1 MMNGQ
6 MDPLAMALL
15 ARQQQ
20 GQGQGQTGPVL
31 VPQQTQQM
39 GQMISQGG
47 GGAPGGGMG
56 EGMAAA
62 GGQMLDAYKQ
72 RMAMDA
78 QAQQA
83 GRQKLLADALSG
95 GIKPGV
101 GPGGMGSMSY
111 GGPR

>member
-20 GQGQGQTGPVL
+20 GQGGATGPVL
-31 VPQQTQQM
+31 VPQQSQQM
-39 GQMISQGG
+39 GQMMSPQA
-47 GGAPGGGMG
+47 GGAPGGSMG
-56 EGMAAA
+56 DGIAAA
-62 GGQMLDAYKQ
+62 GRNFADSYK
-72 RMAMDA
+72 RMMEMNQ
-78 QAQQA
+78 QAQQVD
-83 GRQKLLADALSG
+83 RNKLLAAALNG
-95 GIKPGV
+95 DVKPGV

>member
-1 MMNGQ
+1 MMNGQQ

-20 GQGQGQTGPVL
+20 GQGGPTGPVL

-39 GQMISQGG
+39 GQMMAPQGG
-47 GGAPGGGMG
+47 TQGGGMG

-62 GGQMLDAYKQ
+62 GGRLLDAYKQ
-72 RMAMDA
+72 KMAMDA
-78 QAQQA
+78 QAEQA
-83 GRQKLLADALSG
+83 SRNRLLADALSG

-101 GPGGMGSMSY
+101 GPGGMGSLSY

>member
-20 GQGQGQTGPVL
+20 AGQGGAAGPVL
-31 VPQQTQQM
+31 VPQQSQQM

-47 GGAPGGGMG
+47 GAPAGGMG
-56 EGMAAA
+56 EGVAAA
-62 GGQMLDAYKQ
+62 GAQMLDAYKQ
-72 RMAMDA
+72 KMAMDQ

-83 GRQKLLADALSG
+83 GRNKLLADALSG

>member
-20 GQGQGQTGPVL
+20 GQGGETGPVL
-31 VPQQTQQM
+31 LPQQSQQM
-39 GQMISQGG
+39 GSMISQG
-47 GGAPGGGMG
+47 GGAPGGGIG
-56 EGMAAA
+56 QGLAAA
-62 GGQMLDAYKQ
+62 GHNFADAYKQ
-72 RMAMDA
+72 KMAMDA

-83 GRQKLLADALSG
+83 GRNKLLVDALTG

-101 GPGGMGSMSY
+101 GPGGMGSMSF

>member
-20 GQGQGQTGPVL
+20 GSGAAGPVL

-56 EGMAAA
+56 DGMAAA
-62 GGQMLDAYKQ
+62 GAQMLDAYKQ
-72 RMAMDA
+72 KMAMDQ

-83 GRQKLLADALSG
+83 GRQKLLVDALSG